1 LRLSAAIAAP
11 CRISRA
17 RPCAASPAFA
27 VLQPSPSALPGSRL
41 LHITTTGGTFPSD
54 VLWLIPLCVDTRLP
68 ADHAGGLM
76 DQMLLRPEEV
86 AECLNIGRS
95 KVYELMR
102 AGATESVRIGTCR
115 RVSRTALER
124 YVESLRPEMAT
135 S

>member
-1 LRLSAAIAAP
+1 
-11 CRISRA
+11 
-17 RPCAASPAFA
+17 
-27 VLQPSPSALPGSRL
+27 
-41 LHITTTGGTFPSD
+41 
-54 VLWLIPLCVDTRLP
+54 
-68 ADHAGGLM
+68 M